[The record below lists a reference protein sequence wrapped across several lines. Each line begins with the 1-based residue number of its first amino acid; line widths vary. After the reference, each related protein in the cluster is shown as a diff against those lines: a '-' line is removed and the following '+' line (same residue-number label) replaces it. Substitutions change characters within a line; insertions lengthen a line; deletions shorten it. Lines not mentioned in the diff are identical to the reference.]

1 MAARLVSAARIRVAS
16 PPTTQKTNSHVT
28 IYFTNDLKVIAI
40 SAQLKE
46 KSKVTNILTNLEIL
60 AAWRGAILWQ
70 IFPMA
75 DDDLTISAKQLVFRK
90 SGSPGEV
97 LEIEMNTLISRAL
110 GDGDV
115 LVRILA
121 APINPADLNTIE
133 GTYGVKPPLPA
144 TPGIEGCGVVEVSR
158 SADFKVGDWVIFL
171 RRASTWAS
179 HTTLPAAA
187 LLKIPDSIDPLQ
199 AAMLKVNPAT
209 AWQLL
214 HGFGPLKSGEWI
226 VQNVGN
232 SAVGRCVIQLARDL
246 GIRTIS
252 LVRRAEQFDELIAL
266 GADHVFLD
274 DDTGLASARDVLGGA
289 NAAFAFNAV
298 GGDSALRLMKLLRES
313 GSLVTYGAMGRKPV
327 TIPNGLLIF
336 RDIRVCGLWVSRW
349 IESASTEEVAAVYE
363 NLAARVVAGKLL
375 QPVDSTF
382 PLEAFQ
388 QALARLEAP
397 DRNGKILFVP

>member
-1 MAARLVSAARIRVAS
+1 M
-16 PPTTQKTNSHVT
+16 
-28 IYFTNDLKVIAI
+28 
-40 SAQLKE
+40 E
-46 KSKVTNILTNLEIL
+46 
-60 AAWRGAILWQ
+60 
-70 IFPMA
+70 
-75 DDDLTISAKQLVFRK
+75 DDDSTLLGKQLVFRQTGTP
-90 SGSPGEV
+90 SEV
-97 LEIEMNTLISRAL
+97 LEMEADTLISQAP
-110 GDGDV
+110 DVGDV

-144 TPGIEGCGVVEVSR
+144 TPGIEGCGVVEAS
-158 SADFKVGDWVIFL
+158 SSTDFEVGDLVIFL

-179 HTTLPAAA
+179 HTTLPGSA
-187 LLKIPDSIDPLQ
+187 LLKIPKAIDPLQ

-214 HGFGPLKSGEWI
+214 HGFGALKSGEWI

-252 LVRRAEQFDELIAL
+252 FVRRSDLFGELTAL

-274 DDTGLASARDVLGGA
+274 DETGLAAAHEALGGA

-313 GSLVTYGAMGRKPV
+313 GSHITYGAMGRKPV
-327 TIPNGLLIF
+327 TIPNSLLIF

-349 IESASTEEVAAVYE
+349 IENAPREEVAAVYE
-363 NLAARVVAGKLL
+363 SLAARVAEGKLH
-375 QPVDSTF
+375 QPIDSTF
-382 PLEAFQ
+382 PLEAFS
-388 QALARLEAP
+388 QALLRLEAP
-397 DRNGKILFVP
+397 DRSGKILFVP